1 MDTLRAKVLG
11 VRIRFISSIDNARES
26 SIFRILLGK
35 KMLILT
41 MRVPEGIFVERIQ
54 HNVLNIRQKYKTE
67 IHVDHLL

>member
-1 MDTLRAKVLG
+1 
-11 VRIRFISSIDNARES
+11 
-26 SIFRILLGK
+26 
-35 KMLILT
+35 